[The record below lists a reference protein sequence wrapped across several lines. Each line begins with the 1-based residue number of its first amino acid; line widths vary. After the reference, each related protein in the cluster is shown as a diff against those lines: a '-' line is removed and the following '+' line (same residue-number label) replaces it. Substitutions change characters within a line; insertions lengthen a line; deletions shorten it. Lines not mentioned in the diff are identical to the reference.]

1 MPLQNFIW
9 IIMHNKRIEYFFYKF
24 FRDSFFMFFYTI
36 YLFSYLFFT
45 WFTWFIFISFIY
57 FLSWFIII
65 LSCDLFIITI
75 HFSWFFHLIHLFPHD
90 SLFSHLIPSRFI
102 IFSSDSFPWFI
113 YFHVWFFHTI
123 RYSHDILSPDLFTF
137 VCDSCGNSVFKTL
150 DTCLEGY
157 YFHIFSRDSFI
168 PLICQMILSHDSFL
182 YVTHIHWFIS
192 FRVWFFQG
200 MSLLLRCDSSTVDF
214 F

>member
-1 MPLQNFIW
+1 MNIFLQIL
-9 IIMHNKRIEYFFYKF
+9 
-24 FRDSFFMFFYTI
+24 S
-36 YLFSYLFFT
+36 
-45 WFTWFIFISFIY
+45 WFIFHVFLHNIFIFVFVFHVIYMIY
-57 FLSWFIII
+57 FHIIHLFLSGFIII

-168 PLICQMILSHDSFL
+168 PLICRMILSHDSFL

>member
-75 HFSWFFHLIHLFPHD
+75 HFSWFFHMIHLFPYD
-90 SLFSHLIPSRFI
+90 SLFSHLIPSHDSL
-102 IFSSDSFPWFI
+102 FSQ
-113 YFHVWFFHTI
+113 V
-123 RYSHDILSPDLFTF
+123 
-137 VCDSCGNSVFKTL
+137 
-150 DTCLEGY
+150 
-157 YFHIFSRDSFI
+157 
-168 PLICQMILSHDSFL
+168 ILSHDSSIF
-182 YVTHIHWFIS
+182 T
-192 FRVWFFQG
+192 
-200 MSLLLRCDSSTVDF
+200 CDSFIRFAIHMIF
-214 F
+214 FHPIYLLSFVILVVTQCLRLWTPVWKGIIFTYFHVILSYH

>member
-1 MPLQNFIW
+1 MNIFLQI
-9 IIMHNKRIEYFFYKF
+9 
-24 FRDSFFMFFYTI
+24 
-36 YLFSYLFFT
+36 
-45 WFTWFIFISFIY
+45 
-57 FLSWFIII
+57 LSWFIFYVFLHNI
-65 LSCDLFIITI
+65 FI
-75 HFSWFFHLIHLFPHD
+75 FVFVFHVIYMIYFHIIHLFFILIHYHSFMWFIYYHD
-90 SLFSHLIPSRFI
+90 SFFVILSHDSFISIWFIIFPSDSFTWFI

>member
-9 IIMHNKRIEYFFYKF
+9 IIMHNKRIEYFFTNSFVIHFSCF
-24 FRDSFFMFFYTI
+24 FTQYIYFRICFSHDLHDLFSYHSFIFIRIHYHSFMWFIYYHDSFFVI
-36 YLFSYLFFT
+36 LSHDS
-45 WFTWFIFISFIY
+45 FISI
-57 FLSWFIII
+57 WFII
-65 LSCDLFIITI
+65 
-75 HFSWFFHLIHLFPHD
+75 FPSD
-90 SLFSHLIPSRFI
+90 SFTWFI

-123 RYSHDILSPDLFTF
+123 RYSHDILSLDLFTF